1 MKTKYTNST
10 TLFILILFFFSNP
23 QLLISQ
29 SADQNEYNQL
39 LIEYND
45 KKINYKKK
53 ETKLEKMLMFLNK
66 INTRLNVQIQNLE
79 KNKKIDS
86 LKVYE
91 DIDRLENEL
100 LELQSNLFALR
111 QVSLDEK
118 EIKTYKDK
126 IISLQKEINDF
137 DEKKEKEFII
147 LVKSIANK
155 QIDIE
160 EINEKL
166 EKLKNK
172 IKENNLILLTKKRN
186 AEELLSKEKES
197 TLELKKLDEQKNRNL
212 NDIIN
217 DRKKLE
223 AIEKL
228 ILNINYSV
236 IEKISK

>member
-1 MKTKYTNST
+1 M
-10 TLFILILFFFSNP
+10 
-23 QLLISQ
+23 LISQ
-29 SADQNEYNQL
+29 STDQNEYNQL

-53 ETKLEKMLMFLNK
+53 EAKLEKMLMFLNK
-66 INTRLNVQIQNLE
+66 INTKLNVQIQNLE

-91 DIDRLENEL
+91 DVDRLENEL

-118 EIKTYKDK
+118 EIKTYQDK
-126 IISLQKEINDF
+126 IISIQNEINEF

-166 EKLKNK
+166 EKLKTK

-186 AEELLSKEKES
+186 AEELISKEKEL

-212 NDIIN
+212 NDIIVSQHFFFVS
-217 DRKKLE
+217 KIKLFS
-223 AIEKL
+223 
-228 ILNINYSV
+228 LNQFFV
-236 IEKISK
+236 FSKFCLFEH

>member
-1 MKTKYTNST
+1 MKIKYTNST

-29 SADQNEYNQL
+29 STDQNEYNQL

-53 ETKLEKMLMFLNK
+53 EAKLEKMLIFLNK
-66 INTRLNVQIQNLE
+66 INTKLNVQIQNLE

-91 DIDRLENEL
+91 DVDRLENEF
-100 LELQSNLFALR
+100 LELQTNLFALR

-118 EIKTYKDK
+118 EIKTYQDK
-126 IISLQKEINDF
+126 IISIQNVINEF

-160 EINEKL
+160 EVNEKIA
-166 EKLKNK
+166 KLKSK
-172 IKENNLILLTKKRN
+172 IKTER
-186 AEELLSKEKES
+186 
-197 TLELKKLDEQKNRNL
+197 
-212 NDIIN
+212 
-217 DRKKLE
+217 
-223 AIEKL
+223 
-228 ILNINYSV
+228 
-236 IEKISK
+236 